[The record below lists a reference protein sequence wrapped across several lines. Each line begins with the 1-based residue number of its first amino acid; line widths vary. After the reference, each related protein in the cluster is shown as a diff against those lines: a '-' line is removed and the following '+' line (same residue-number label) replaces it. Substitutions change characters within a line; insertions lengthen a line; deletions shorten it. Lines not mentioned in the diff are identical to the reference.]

1 MGTRGYRVYRH
12 KGYYHVHY
20 NHWDSYPSN
29 LGVKVAAE
37 VPQNEE
43 EYRKWL
49 KNLREALDHHFENNK
64 DHIDSEGAAYR
75 ITTSQVTNDIWIE
88 WIYEIDLDHEV
99 FLIDSNPMFALNNM
113 PDSEDLFLECIQFD
127 AYGHRACGPSTPE
140 KHRYEWK
147 ASPPNVDHA
156 VIDEY
161 AARHSDSDIGLPI
174 SELLGTTG
182 LVNSC
187 EAARH
192 ALYEVIIGGMMTT
205 WEIGHS
211 IRTLETATD
220 RASVSGDLL
229 AMGVDMV
236 QVAFGRMLFGRPIEI
251 DKPDKVKKTVPVPP
265 EFSWLAPDVCLRITT
280 HLDDEPNLKRSILE
294 LVGEVALNR
303 QLGHIT
309 YGVLFSFFHC
319 VIVRVDLQNGFKSTA
334 VLQFLPSFYATSP
347 STPGIAAL
355 SSLAYHCLDTPAPPS
370 GPEFAVLNPNH
381 FLHQV
386 PHEVF
391 ELITDHLAPSDLT
404 SLCAAAPPFEPA
416 SQSILCFPHIEEYRL
431 VQGAPEM
438 IEDALV
444 ENDYG
449 EMTTKKGG
457 PSLLCKLFSTVVCGS
472 VGPVLAVGGE
482 AGYNGGFFP
491 IPLGGKG
498 REVGWEVKKGA
509 A

>member
-1 MGTRGYRVYRH
+1 
-12 KGYYHVHY
+12 
-20 NHWDSYPSN
+20 
-29 LGVKVAAE
+29 
-37 VPQNEE
+37 
-43 EYRKWL
+43 
-49 KNLREALDHHFENNK
+49 
-64 DHIDSEGAAYR
+64 
-75 ITTSQVTNDIWIE
+75 
-88 WIYEIDLDHEV
+88 
-99 FLIDSNPMFALNNM
+99 MFALNNM
-113 PDSEDLFLECIQFD
+113 PDSENLFLECIQFD
-127 AYGHRACGPSTPE
+127 AYGHRACDPSTPE
-140 KHRYEWK
+140 KHRYKWK

-156 VIDEY
+156 IIDEY

-174 SELLGTTG
+174 SELLGTTD

-192 ALYEVIIGGMMTT
+192 ALYEVILGRMMKT

-211 IRTLETATD
+211 IRILETATD

-229 AMGVDMV
+229 GMGVDMV
-236 QVAFGRMLFGRPIEI
+236 QVAFGRMLFGRPIDRLE
-251 DKPDKVKKTVPVPP
+251 PDVQDPQREYFRMFEKVKKTVPVPP

-303 QLGHIT
+303 QLGRFT

-355 SSLAYHCLDTPAPPS
+355 SSLAYHCLNTPAPPG
-370 GPEFAVLNPNH
+370 GPKFAVLNPNH
-381 FLHQV
+381 FLHHV
-386 PHEVF
+386 PHEVL
-391 ELITDHLAPSDLT
+391 ELITNHLAPSDLT

-416 SQSILCFPHIEEYRL
+416 AQSILCFPHIEEYRL

-438 IEDALV
+438 IEDAVV

-449 EMTTKKGG
+449 EARTKKGG
-457 PSLLCKLFSTVVCGS
+457 PSLLRKLFSTVVCGS
-472 VGPVLAVGGE
+472 VGPVLIVGGE
-482 AGYNGGFFP
+482 AGYNGGFFH
-491 IPLGGKG
+491 IPLGGEG
-498 REVGWEVKKGA
+498 QEVGWEVKKGA